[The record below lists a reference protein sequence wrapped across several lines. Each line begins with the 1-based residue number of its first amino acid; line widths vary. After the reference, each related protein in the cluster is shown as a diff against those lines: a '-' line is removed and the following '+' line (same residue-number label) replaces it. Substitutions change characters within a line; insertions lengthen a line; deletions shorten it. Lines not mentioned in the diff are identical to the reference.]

1 MTVLY
6 VIITIIIA
14 YCIVA
19 SALMING
26 ARESRNIPPDTVGI
40 VLGCTVRDNEP
51 SPMLL
56 KRCDRGYR
64 YLKENENAVLIL
76 SGGREDEIN
85 RSEAQVM
92 FDYLTQEKGIEA
104 SRLIIENQ
112 SRTTVENM
120 VFSKRIMDEKG
131 FGNRAVI
138 ITTNFHAF
146 RSKIYAKREGIEPY
160 NLCSRLSASTFLRN
174 VVREWIVLLGLLKK

>member
-6 VIITIIIA
+6 VIITIITA

-19 SALMING
+19 SALMISG
-26 ARESRNIPPDTVGI
+26 AKESTDIPRDTVGI

-92 FDYLTQEKGIEA
+92 FDYLTREKGVEA
-104 SRLIIENQ
+104 DRLIIENQ

-138 ITTNFHAF
+138 ITTDFHMF
-146 RSKIYAKREGIEPY
+146 RSEIYAKREGIEPY
-160 NLCSRLSASTFLRN
+160 KLCSHLSASAFLRN
-174 VVREWIVLLGLLKK
+174 VVREWIVLPWLLRK